1 MTTTTHLGRTRPLCS
16 YDDPELWY
24 SPDPDER
31 ALAKT
36 VCLRC
41 PLRRACLTA
50 ALDAKERFGVWGGL
64 DASERRWLAADDAR
78 WVDDEGRL
86 RLACGT
92 EPALRAHGRYA
103 ETCETCTAAHAAR
116 TEAARRARLA
126 AAHAAGGTETGYL
139 AHRLL
144 GETVCPRCQA
154 AHRRASKEQRR
165 RAAAR
170 AALAAGTARLAVAS

>member
-1 MTTTTHLGRTRPLCS
+1 MTTTPPLGRTRPACS
-16 YDDPELWY
+16 GDDPELWF
-24 SPDPDER
+24 SPLPEDR
-31 ALAKT
+31 AAAKAT
-36 VCLRC
+36 CLRC
-41 PLRRACLTA
+41 PLRRACLTT
-50 ALDAKERFGVWGGL
+50 ALDSKERFGVWGGL

-92 EPALRAHGRYA
+92 EPALRAHGRYG

-116 TEAARRARLA
+116 VEAARRAQLA

-139 AHRLL
+139 VHRRL
-144 GETVCPRCQA
+144 GETVCPRCLA

-165 RAAAR
+165 RQAAR
-170 AALAAGTARLAVAS
+170 AALAADTARLAVAS